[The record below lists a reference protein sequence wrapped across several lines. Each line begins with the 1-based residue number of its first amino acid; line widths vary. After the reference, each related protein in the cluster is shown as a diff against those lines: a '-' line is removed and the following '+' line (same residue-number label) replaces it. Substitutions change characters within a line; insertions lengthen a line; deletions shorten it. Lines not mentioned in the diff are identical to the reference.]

1 MLSDS
6 RGVISALVDYL
17 GDDALPFALLYEEY
31 GIIGVTQYDTHLVIF
46 RESGPY
52 VRVLR
57 GNKSGVF
64 TVIDHTGLIKRW
76 THNLDF
82 IFAEIQTHGLF

>member
-17 GDDALPFALLYEEY
+17 GDEALPFALLYEEY
-31 GIIGVTQYDTHLVIF
+31 GIIGVIQYDSNLVIY

-52 VRVLR
+52 VRVLK

-64 TVIDHTGLIKRW
+64 TVMDHTGLIKRW
-76 THNLDF
+76 SQNLDP
-82 IFAEIQTHGLF
+82 IFAVIQTHGLF